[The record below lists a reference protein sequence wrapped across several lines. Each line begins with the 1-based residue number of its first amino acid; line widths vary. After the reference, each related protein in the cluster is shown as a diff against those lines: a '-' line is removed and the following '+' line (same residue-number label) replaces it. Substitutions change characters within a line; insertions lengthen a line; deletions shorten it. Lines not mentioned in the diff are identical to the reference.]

1 MVLIKELRTG
11 GGPPWMFVDE
21 IPRKSPESQPGPPDK
36 ATSQQH
42 QEENQRGSTGAVG
55 PLGASSALG
64 SKCWKHIKNG

>member
-1 MVLIKELRTG
+1 
-11 GGPPWMFVDE
+11 MFVDE

-55 PLGASSALG
+55 PLGA
-64 SKCWKHIKNG
+64 